1 MDRKIIQNSIFER
14 IDFTKIPLAK
24 CEYENGNFFVCDF
37 SNSPLAGI
45 VSLICRFIAPNLSM
59 AKLTR
64 TIYSDTQF
72 IDCKRLGL
80 RFGNCVQLALSIG
93 KENCNLNHSSFYK
106 TIPGNAPFKNSRLPE
121 MDFAESD
128 LSHSVFAN
136 YDLDGS
142 IFDNTNLEK
151 ADLRSAFNYN
161 IDPDKDRIRKAKFS
175 LDGVPAY

>member
-1 MDRKIIQNSIFER
+1 
-14 IDFTKIPLAK
+14 
-24 CEYENGNFFVCDF
+24 
-37 SNSPLAGI
+37 
-45 VSLICRFIAPNLSM
+45 
-59 AKLTR
+59 
-64 TIYSDTQF
+64 
-72 IDCKRLGL
+72 
-80 RFGNCVQLALSIG
+80 
-93 KENCNLNHSSFYK
+93 
-106 TIPGNAPFKNSRLPE
+106 